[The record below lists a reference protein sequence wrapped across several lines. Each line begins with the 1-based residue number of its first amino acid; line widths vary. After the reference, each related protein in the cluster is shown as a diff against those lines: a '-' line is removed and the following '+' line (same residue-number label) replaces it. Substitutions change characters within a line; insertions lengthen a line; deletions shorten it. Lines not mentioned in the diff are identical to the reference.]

1 MVHRAVIH
9 GVVLKGL
16 WPTSVNR
23 TSFRQQNYQTP
34 ILRSRCEC
42 KIITNIKD
50 FCSERR
56 IDLNRRFNCLN
67 NENISSSS
75 SMVSENTQEPPQ
87 ETDLE
92 IISDRSH
99 RSRTKGRAGQTTNI
113 IFGDTVIDGSSGEWL
128 TLSQKLDTYPS
139 VRRFTAIGIGGN
151 DFVQSMILAVE
162 SVIQHPVQQLPMS
175 LLIWLYNFDSSYNN
189 HKKLIQQEHVKQRV
203 SSGGKY
209 VSVSIGPIQ
218 VVSREHVQFFYF
230 CIYFLVE
237 THTKLQI
244 LITRDRMNLL
254 ESMQVRAI
262 NSKTTKYE
270 TMENGCHI

>member
-99 RSRTKGRAGQTTNI
+99 RSRTKGRAGQTTNM

-162 SVIQHPVQQLPMS
+162 SVIQHPVQQ
-175 LLIWLYNFDSSYNN
+175 
-189 HKKLIQQEHVKQRV
+189 EHVKQRV

-218 VVSREHVQFFYF
+218 VVSREHVRAVYNAMRGDDRIKFF
-230 CIYFLVE
+230 L
-237 THTKLQI
+237 
-244 LITRDRMNLL
+244 
-254 ESMQVRAI
+254 
-262 NSKTTKYE
+262 
-270 TMENGCHI
+270 